1 MLKIWLYIITSQC
14 CFFLDSLLEYF
25 HLYWSTFYI
34 SSDFVYSSYKTFL
47 YTCHLS
53 AGSLSIF
60 SVHIDLIGVLFSEIK
75 RRKGSHL
82 QSMAWFLGL
91 IRNSFNLALMDCSSV
106 PYIIYIAVKDRM
118 EIMKIFQILK
128 KRKTLNPWKD
138 FFPLVTFSSGLTARY
153 FTFLFPTGLFT
164 LEFIITG
171 TMEKYFPSLNS
182 NLAEQYGDKL
192 LQYQIFRSIRT
203 WSN

>member
-34 SSDFVYSSYKTFL
+34 SSDFVYSLYKTFL

-82 QSMAWFLGL
+82 QSVAWFLGL

-128 KRKTLNPWKD
+128 KRKTLNPWKN
-138 FFPLVTFSSGLTARY
+138 FFPLGD
-153 FTFLFPTGLFT
+153 FLFWSHSKIFYILIPHWSVYSWVHNHWNNGEIFS
-164 LEFIITG
+164 ITKQQPG
-171 TMEKYFPSLNS
+171 R
-182 NLAEQYGDKL
+182 A
-192 LQYQIFRSIRT
+192 I
-203 WSN
+203 WW